1 MAYAALGKDV
11 ARTDRSDLAER
22 FLSSNNKELN
32 TYEREALDHITHASD
47 ALVIPIYALTPLTP
61 YQIERIISEVK
72 DPDYV
77 EGSGMRF
84 KVVRWRGDGKGGRV
98 REGMEGKRGLT
109 EREVEVEMV
118 RIAQR
123 KRKGLL
129 VFADEGTVAGEG
141 VRISNY
147 VSISLESCG

>member
-1 MAYAALGKDV
+1 
-11 ARTDRSDLAER
+11 
-22 FLSSNNKELN
+22 
-32 TYEREALDHITHASD
+32 
-47 ALVIPIYALTPLTP
+47 
-61 YQIERIISEVK
+61 
-72 DPDYV
+72 
-77 EGSGMRF
+77 MRF

-98 REGMEGKRGLT
+98 KDGMEGKRGLT